1 MEWFS
6 AEGFELARQVLQRG
20 IAAVFLIAFASAL
33 AQFPALLGEHGL
45 LPVPQ
50 LLERRTPRGFTLFRW
65 GYTDGRLR
73 AVAGTG
79 VVISALLVAG
89 LPQWG
94 PPWLPLMAFL
104 ALWFLYMSIV
114 NVGQTFYGFGWETL
128 LLEAGFLAAF
138 LGSDRVAPPAP
149 VLWLFTWLVF
159 RLEFGAGMIKMR
171 GDTVWRD
178 LTALYYHHE
187 TQPMPNP
194 GSWFF
199 HHLPKPLHK
208 VEVAGNHFAQLVV
221 PFFLFFPQPV
231 GSIAAAVVIITQL
244 WLVASGNFAWLNT
257 LTILLAFSAVS
268 DDAVQAIL
276 PVGGFTP
283 RYQPEPV
290 WFTVLVLAVSALL
303 VYLSYWP
310 LKNLFAR
317 RQLMNASFNNWH
329 LANAYGAFGSITRQR
344 YEVVVEG
351 SADGVHWQEYGFKG
365 KPGDPRRMPPQIA
378 PYHLRLDWLM
388 WFLALGSPGASWFIP
403 LLRRLLE
410 ADRATLKL
418 LRHDPFNG
426 EPPLLVRATLYHYR
440 FSTWAERRRTGQ
452 WWIRNESGQLVPPLS
467 RPRTTE

>member
-89 LPQWG
+89 LPQLG
-94 PPWLPLMAFL
+94 PPWLPLAAFL

-149 VLWLFTWLVF
+149 VLWLFIWLVF

-194 GSWFF
+194 ASWFF

-257 LTILLAFSAVS
+257 LDHPAGLRRGVRPRGAGHPAGRRLHTAVPAGAGVVHRAGARGQRPAGVSELLAAE
-268 DDAVQAIL
+268 
-276 PVGGFTP
+276 
-283 RYQPEPV
+283 EPV
-290 WFTVLVLAVSALL
+290 RQAPADE
-303 VYLSYWP
+303 
-310 LKNLFAR
+310 
-317 RQLMNASFNNWH
+317 RQL
-329 LANAYGAFGSITRQR
+329 Q
-344 YEVVVEG
+344 
-351 SADGVHWQEYGFKG
+351 
-365 KPGDPRRMPPQIA
+365 
-378 PYHLRLDWLM
+378 
-388 WFLALGSPGASWFIP
+388 
-403 LLRRLLE
+403 
-410 ADRATLKL
+410 
-418 LRHDPFNG
+418 
-426 EPPLLVRATLYHYR
+426 
-440 FSTWAERRRTGQ
+440 
-452 WWIRNESGQLVPPLS
+452 
-467 RPRTTE
+467 